1 MCPEIL
7 SIPSYYIFIALGVLV
22 AIIAY
27 RIICGK
33 IKLDDK
39 IYNFYSIVI
48 VVSIAIGFGG
58 AMLFQSFYNYIATGV
73 WVWQG
78 LTFMGGLISGVL
90 VFVAIPLL
98 SGKKKMR
105 LALLP
110 LCEIAVPCLVL
121 AHAFGRI
128 GCFMSGCC
136 HGIESEFG
144 LYFPSL
150 KKTVIPTQLYEAIFL
165 FVLSALLFFITFKN
179 KPRGFNLAIYCFAYG
194 IFRFVIEFFRG
205 DPRGSFIPGISPSQ
219 FWSILL
225 IAVGIG
231 LLVLRKIKPQLFE
244 FRNDDTSTNKNE

>member
-7 SIPSYYIFIALGVLV
+7 SIPSYYLFIALGVLA
-22 AIIAY
+22 AIIAF
-27 RIICGK
+27 RIICAK
-33 IKLDDK
+33 IKLDDG

-48 VVSIAIGFGG
+48 IVSIALGFGG
-58 AMLFQSFYNYIATGV
+58 AMLFQTVYDYIATGV
-73 WVWQG
+73 WQWRG
-78 LTFMGGLISGVL
+78 LTFMGGLISGVA
-90 VFVAIPLL
+90 VFISIPLL

-110 LCEIAVPCLVL
+110 LSEIAIPCLVL
-121 AHAFGRI
+121 AHALGRI

-136 HGIESEFG
+136 HGVESEFG
-144 LYFPSL
+144 LYFPVL

-165 FVLSALLFFITFKN
+165 FALSALLFFITFKN
-179 KPRGFNLAIYCFAYG
+179 KPRGFSLAIYCFAYG

-225 IAVGIG
+225 IVIGVG
-231 LLVLRKIKPQLFE
+231 LLVLRKYKPQLFE
-244 FRNDDTSTNKNE
+244 FANDDTQADKKE